1 MRTGVGNYPLSFR
14 MMKTLWIDPNAIA
27 DVWTINNRKENPGH
41 IESLAESMRQNG
53 YLPEYP
59 IIAFQAANIPIET
72 DKPYLVACGHHRRKA
87 ALAAEIDLIFAE
99 VHDGTEEDWIEMM
112 SLDNFQFDVAS
123 TPGIGLA
130 FTEQERRAA
139 CFQLLLLPKYL
150 RKTNVSLAGLWKVG
164 EGTVRRWRKQVES
177 LIGEGSPK
185 LEKEWNVS
193 PGRIESLRSVI
204 ADPYRENEDGATV
217 AVRQKPKETTPE
229 ERAEF
234 WFTIR
239 KSGLFD
245 QRSDGSRFLDRHGF
259 QMEAF
264 NAYICERFNIK
275 ADGIPH
281 QLSMTQLKK
290 IYNWIL
296 TDDPEVIA
304 QCQEIQRER
313 DALSVARSGCYDWY
327 DQVVRAFDETLS
339 PTPGNTHTPVHISA
353 FKAFQKLV
361 KKQIGF
367 DVEVRHEANTPAQ
380 LTEVQEMFE
389 HLYSDIQNE
398 ADWILTFKAEFSDK
412 IRQDR
417 KALEQTWANA
427 RREMF
432 TALAEYPRDVTEVAF
447 SNRFDERF
455 GHPSGRTRTFT
466 EPTPAIT
473 DETLTADIRHFKA
486 ATTDIHADTEWMQ
499 AMPVPIP
506 LIAAL
511 TEARIT
517 ELVIKVEGGSQN
529 TRIAEFNAETVA
541 KWIPTELQEQ
551 LIKLANR
558 FIYKD

>member
-1 MRTGVGNYPLSFR
+1 
-14 MMKTLWIDPNAIA
+14 MMKTLWIDPSDLA
-27 DVWTINNRKENPGH
+27 DVWTVNNRKENSGH
-41 IESLAESMRQNG
+41 IESLAESMRHNG

-59 IIAFQAANIPIET
+59 IIAFEAANIPIET

-87 ALAAEIDLIFAE
+87 AIAAEIDLIFAE
-99 VHDGTEEDWIEMM
+99 VHDGTEEEWIEMM

-123 TPGIGLA
+123 NPGIGLA

-150 RKTNVSLAGLWKVG
+150 RKTNVALAGLWKVG

-193 PGRIESLRSVI
+193 PARIESLKSVI
-204 ADPYRENEDGATV
+204 ADPYRENEVGDTV
-217 AVRQKPKETTPE
+217 AVRQKPKEATAE
-229 ERAEF
+229 ERSEF
-234 WFTIR
+234 WYNIR

-264 NAYICERFNIK
+264 NAYICERLNIK

-290 IYNWIL
+290 IHNWIL

-304 QCQEIQRER
+304 RCQAIQCET
-313 DALSVARSGCYDWY
+313 DTLSTARSVCYDWH
-327 DQVVRAFDETLS
+327 DRVVRAFDETLS
-339 PTPGNTHTPVHISA
+339 PTPGNRLSPVHISA
-353 FKAFQKLV
+353 FKAFQKRV

-367 DVEVRHEANTPAQ
+367 DFDARHEANTSTQ
-380 LTEVQEMFE
+380 LAEVQEMFE
-389 HLYSDIQNE
+389 HIYSDIQNGV
-398 ADWILTFKAEFSDK
+398 DWVLTFKAEFSDK
-412 IRQDR
+412 ARQDR
-417 KALEQTWANA
+417 KALEQGWTDA
-427 RREMF
+427 RKEMF
-432 TALAEYPRDVTEVAF
+432 TALSEYPRAVSEVAF

-455 GHPSGRTRTFT
+455 GHPSGRTRDFT
-466 EPTPAIT
+466 EPSPAIT
-473 DETLTADIRHFKA
+473 DETLTTDIRHFKD
-486 ATTDIHADTEWMQ
+486 TTRDIQADTEWMQ

-511 TEARIT
+511 TQRRIT

-529 TRIAEFNAETVA
+529 TVIAEFDGDTAAE
-541 KWIPTELQEQ
+541 WILAELQEK
-551 LIKLANR
+551 LIKLADR
-558 FIYKD
+558 FTYKD

>member
-1 MRTGVGNYPLSFR
+1 
-14 MMKTLWIDPNAIA
+14 MMKTLWIDPNDLA
-27 DVWTINNRKENPGH
+27 DVWTVNNRKENPGH

-59 IIAFQAANIPIET
+59 IIAFEAANIPIQT

-87 ALAAEIDLIFAE
+87 AIAAEIDLIFAE

-123 TPGIGLA
+123 NPGIGLA

-185 LEKEWNVS
+185 LGKEWNVS
-193 PGRIESLRSVI
+193 PERIESLKSVI
-204 ADPYRENEDGATV
+204 ADPYRENEEGDTV

-234 WFTIR
+234 WYTIR

-259 QMEAF
+259 KMEAF
-264 NAYICERFNIK
+264 NAYICERFNVK

-290 IYNWIL
+290 IHNWIL
-296 TDDPEVIA
+296 TDDTEAIKR
-304 QCQEIQRER
+304 CQELQRET
-313 DALSVARSGCYDWY
+313 DALSTARKNCADWH
-327 DQVVRAFDETLS
+327 DKVLRAFGENLS
-339 PTPGNTHTPVHISA
+339 PTPGNVLTPAHNRCLKEFEKV
-353 FKAFQKLV
+353 V
-361 KKQIGF
+361 KQRFDGF
-367 DVEVRHEANTPAQ
+367 DFDAQ
-380 LTEVQEMFE
+380 HAAVTCDQLLAVQQVFA
-389 HLYSDIQNE
+389 DICAAIELNE
-398 ADWILTFKAEFSDK
+398 GWVQTFKAQFSDK
-412 IRQDR
+412 LAQTR
-417 KALEQTWANA
+417 KALEQAWTDA
-427 RREMF
+427 RQEMF
-432 TALAEYPRDVTEVAF
+432 TALGEYPRDVSEHTF
-447 SNRFDERF
+447 LTRFDERF
-455 GHPSGRTRTFT
+455 GYPRGRTKGFT

-486 ATTDIHADTEWMQ
+486 ATADIQADTDWMQ

-511 TEARIT
+511 TAARIT
-517 ELVIKVEGGSQN
+517 ELVIKVEGGGEN
-529 TRIAEFNAETVA
+529 TRIAEFDKETA
-541 KWIPTELQEQ
+541 AAWIPADMQAE

>member
-1 MRTGVGNYPLSFR
+1 
-14 MMKTLWIDPNAIA
+14 MKTLWIDPNDLA
-27 DVWTINNRKENPGH
+27 DVWTVNNRKENTGH
-41 IESLAESMRQNG
+41 IESLAESMQQKG

-59 IIAFQAANIPIET
+59 IIAFEAANIPIET

-123 TPGIGLA
+123 NPGIGLA

-193 PGRIESLRSVI
+193 PARIESLKTVI
-204 ADPYRENEDGATV
+204 ADPYRENEVGDTV
-217 AVRQKPKETTPE
+217 AVRQKPQEATAE

-234 WFTIR
+234 WWKIR
-239 KSGLFD
+239 SSALFD
-245 QRSDGSRFLDRHGF
+245 QRSDDSRFLDRNGF
-259 QMEAF
+259 QLEAF
-264 NAYICERFNIK
+264 NAYICERFNVK

-290 IYNWIL
+290 IHNWIL
-296 TDDPEVIA
+296 TDDPEVIVR
-304 QCQEIQRER
+304 CQAIQRET
-313 DALSVARSGCYDWY
+313 DALSTARSVCYDWH
-327 DQVVRAFDETLS
+327 DRVARAFDETLS
-339 PTPGNTHTPVHISA
+339 PTPGNTLSPIHISA
-353 FKAFQKLV
+353 FKAFQKRV

-367 DVEVRHEANTPAQ
+367 DFDARHEANTLEQ

-389 HLYSDIQNE
+389 HIYSDIQNG
-398 ADWILTFKAEFSDK
+398 ADWVLIFKAEFSDK
-412 IRQDR
+412 ARKAR
-417 KALEQTWANA
+417 KALEQAWTDT
-427 RREMF
+427 RKEMF
-432 TALAEYPRDVTEVAF
+432 TALSEYPRNVSEVAF

-455 GHPSGRTRTFT
+455 GHPSGRTRGFT

-473 DETLTADIRHFKA
+473 DETLTTDIRHFKA
-486 ATTDIHADTEWMQ
+486 VTTDIHADTDWMQ
-499 AMPVPIP
+499 AMPVPKALSAILP
-506 LIAAL
+506 LAA
-511 TEARIT
+511 EARIT
-517 ELVIKVEGGSQN
+517 ELHIKVEGGGRE
-529 TRIAEFNAETVA
+529 TRIAEFNAETVVE
-541 KWIPTELQEQ
+541 WIPAELQEK
-551 LIKLANR
+551 LIKLADR

>member
-1 MRTGVGNYPLSFR
+1 
-14 MMKTLWIDPNAIA
+14 MMKTLWIDPNDLA
-27 DVWTINNRKENPGH
+27 DVWTVNNRKENTGH
-41 IESLAESMRQNG
+41 IESLAESMQQNG

-59 IIAFQAANIPIET
+59 IIAFEAANIPIQT

-99 VHDGTEEDWIEMM
+99 VHDGTEEEWIEMM

-123 TPGIGLA
+123 NPGIGLA

-150 RKTNVSLAGLWKVG
+150 RKTRTSLANAWKVS
-164 EGTVRRWRKQVES
+164 EGTVRRWCKEVES
-177 LIGEGSPK
+177 LIDEDSPD
-185 LEKEWNVS
+185 LTEKYNVS
-193 PGRIESLRSVI
+193 PARIESLKTVI
-204 ADPYRENEDGATV
+204 ADPYRENEEGDTV

-234 WFTIR
+234 WYTIR

-264 NAYICERFNIK
+264 NAYICERFTIT

-290 IYNWIL
+290 IHNWIL
-296 TDDPEVIA
+296 TDEPAVIA
-304 QCQEIQRER
+304 RCQEIQRET
-313 DALSVARSGCYDWY
+313 DALSTARSVCYDWH
-327 DQVVRAFDETLS
+327 DRVVRAFDETLS
-339 PTPGNTHTPVHISA
+339 PTPGNTLSSIHTSA
-353 FKAFQKLV
+353 FKAFQKV
-361 KKQIGF
+361 IKERFDGF
-367 DVEVRHEANTPAQ
+367 DFDVRHSAS
-380 LTEVQEMFE
+380 TEDALMAVQQVF
-389 HLYSDIQNE
+389 SDIHAAIEMKE
-398 ADWILTFKAEFSDK
+398 AWVLTFKAQFSDK
-412 IRQDR
+412 ARQDR
-417 KALEQTWANA
+417 KALEQAWADA
-427 RREMF
+427 RDAMF
-432 TALAEYPRDVTEVAF
+432 TALAEYPRDVSKVAF

-455 GHPSGRTRTFT
+455 GHPSGRTRNFT

-473 DETLTADIRHFKA
+473 DETLTTDIRHFKA
-486 ATTDIHADTEWMQ
+486 ATADIQADTEWTQ

-517 ELVIKVEGGSQN
+517 ELVIKVEGGGRE
-529 TRIAEFNAETVA
+529 TRIAEIKDAETAA
-541 KWIPTELQEQ
+541 KWIPDELQEK
-551 LIKLANR
+551 LIKLADR
-558 FIYKD
+558 FIYKDDRFTDSD

>member
-1 MRTGVGNYPLSFR
+1 
-14 MMKTLWIDPNAIA
+14 MMKTLWIDPNDIA
-27 DVWTINNRKENPGH
+27 DLWMVNNRKENPGH

-59 IIAFQAANIPIET
+59 IIAFEAVNIPINT

-87 ALAAEIDLIFAE
+87 AITAEIDLIFAE

-123 TPGIGLA
+123 NPGIGLA

-164 EGTVRRWRKQVES
+164 EGTIRRWRKQVES
-177 LIGEGSPK
+177 LIGDGSPK

-193 PGRIESLRSVI
+193 PERIETLKAVI
-204 ADPYRENEDGATV
+204 ADPYRENEEGDTV

-234 WFTIR
+234 WFNIR

-245 QRSDGSRFLDRHGF
+245 QRSDGSRFLDRNGNLK
-259 QMEAF
+259 METF
-264 NAYICERFNIK
+264 NAYICERFNVK
-275 ADGIPH
+275 PDGIPH

-290 IYNWIL
+290 IHNWIL
-296 TDDPEVIA
+296 TDDPDVIA
-304 QCQEIQRER
+304 RCQEIQRET
-313 DALSVARSGCYDWY
+313 DALSAARSVCYDWH
-327 DQVVRAFDETLS
+327 DRVVRAFDETLS
-339 PTPGNTHTPVHISA
+339 PTPGNTLSPVHISA
-353 FKAFQKLV
+353 FKAFQKRV

-367 DVEVRHEANTPAQ
+367 DFDARHEANTTDQ
-380 LTEVQEMFE
+380 LAEVQEMFE
-389 HLYSDIQNE
+389 RIYSDIRNE
-398 ADWILTFKAEFSDK
+398 ADWVLTFKAEFSDK
-412 IRQDR
+412 ARQDR
-417 KALEQTWANA
+417 KVLEQTWRDA
-427 RREMF
+427 RKEMF
-432 TALAEYPRDVTEVAF
+432 NAFGEYRRDVSLHTF
-447 SNRFDERF
+447 LTRFDKRF
-455 GHPSGRTRTFT
+455 GHSFGRTKAFT
-466 EPTPAIT
+466 DPTPAIT
-473 DETLTADIRHFKA
+473 DETLRADIRYFKT
-486 ATTDIHADTEWMQ
+486 ATEDIRADTEWMQ

-517 ELVIKVEGGSQN
+517 ELHIKVEGGGEN
-529 TRIAEFNAETVA
+529 TRIAEFDRDTAA
-541 KWIPTELQEQ
+541 AWIPAELQEQ

-558 FIYKD
+558 FIYRD